1 VTDELVHL
9 DEEGRPCASHPQA
22 TQDGL
27 FALAMV
33 GARASSFHHDI
44 ASKLQGI
51 MMALDEISELIEQQP
66 DADLRRATDTAHT
79 ALKELNQLLNMN
91 RALAKPPTRTRQT
104 ARELFAAAA
113 RRVGVSV
120 RGEIPPVSHDVAAPA
135 ATLALGL
142 VIDIAGGTGRARSV
156 EVSGDVLDGRLS
168 VTLGTTRPA
177 PSNAG
182 ESLAIASWIL
192 SRDGGDVRCT
202 PAGDRLVVHL
212 PVAS

>member
-1 VTDELVHL
+1 MTDALVHL

-22 TQDGL
+22 TQDAL
-27 FALAMV
+27 FALAML

-51 MMALDEISELIEQQP
+51 MMALDEISELIEHQP

-79 ALKELNQLLNMN
+79 SLKELNTLLNTN
-91 RALAKPPTRTRQT
+91 RALSKPPTRTRQ
-104 ARELFAAAA
+104 AGRDLFAAAA
-113 RRVGVSV
+113 RRVGVNI
-120 RGEIPPVSHDVAAPA
+120 RGELPAVSHDVAAPA

-142 VIDIAGGTGRARSV
+142 AFDVAGGSGRARSV

-168 VTLGTTRPA
+168 VTLSTTRPA

-182 ESLAIASWIL
+182 ESLAIAAWIL
-192 SRDGGDVRCT
+192 ARDGGDVRCT

>member
-1 VTDELVHL
+1 MTDALIHL

-22 TQDGL
+22 TQDGI
-27 FALAMV
+27 FALAML

-79 ALKELNQLLNMN
+79 ALKELNVLLNTN
-91 RALAKPPTRTRQT
+91 RALSKPPTRTRQN
-104 ARELFAAAA
+104 ARDLFAAAA
-113 RRVGVSV
+113 RRVGVGL
-120 RGEIPPVSHDVAAPA
+120 RGELPEVNHDVAGPA

-142 VIDIAGGTGRARSV
+142 AFDVAGGTGRSRSV
-156 EVSGDVLDGRLS
+156 EVAGEVIDGRLT
-168 VTLGTTRPA
+168 VTLHATRPA
-177 PSNAG
+177 ASTAG
-182 ESLAIASWIL
+182 ESLAIAAWIL
-192 SRDGGDVRCT
+192 ARDGGDVRCA
-202 PAGDRLVVHL
+202 PAGDRLTVHL